1 MKKMKTSDD
10 WGLFEWA
17 LYIAILAFASWFI
30 VTFIGMRTPVIGQS
44 MESTISDG
52 DQLIVTKF
60 SYRLGEPKRYDVVI
74 FPPPSETDKK
84 ANYIKRVIGM
94 PGETIQ
100 IMGGYVYINGEQFTT
115 DVYGLEPINPLSE
128 GDLAYQPLTLGEDEY
143 FVLGDNR
150 NNSMDSRN
158 PRVGVKT
165 KADLV
170 GKAQVRIF
178 PFDKIGKISKESE
191 Q

>member
-100 IMGGYVYINGEQFTT
+100 IMGGYVYINGEQLTT

>member
-100 IMGGYVYINGEQFTT
+100 IMGGYVYINGEQLTT

-178 PFDKIGKISKESE
+178 PFDKISKISKESE